1 MFKQIGVDPA
11 CQSKRAQ
18 ASGTW
23 GALLNLAERKGRHT
37 AHTWMDFSI
46 GFFLVSL
53 VCGLTLGQFG
63 HSGKPHPN
71 EQFIQQLRLAHEN
84 APLIGFAMASG
95 VCIFFGNMGLMY
107 ALCLSGVTIAVPLF
121 SSFIVIVGTTLNYFL
136 DRGLNKATVLFPG
149 VACFFLAFCAGA
161 ATHILNETHV
171 TKQKYKIDRS
181 YHEHRAGAVP
191 LGMEDPN
198 RVHAPGKQGI
208 PETVSPLQK
217 SSALIGNNKG
227 DLEAALPVGKSDSAA
242 DLATPPDHDPVKS
255 VIYQDKMADQ
265 NAPQRSVK
273 LDKSQRMFWGIG
285 VAVLAGVVGSLFSPG
300 FNVVTNDAFHTLAP
314 GVEPLTVY
322 TGYFYF
328 TVPCLFLAF
337 PVTQFFMMYPPLG
350 QPKSSWSAYIK
361 DHGIL
366 SFYGF
371 LSGVCV
377 SAANI
382 LQFLGGQAAGY
393 AASDLVQANP
403 IVATIWG
410 IAFFKE
416 YRKSSKAGY
425 TCLVAMYLLY
435 IAAVVL
441 LAVSASTRPNQ

>member
-1 MFKQIGVDPA
+1 MLSVDTRGGA
-11 CQSKRAQ
+11 IALFVV
-18 ASGTW
+18 ALLLLGTW

-63 HSGKPHPN
+63 HSGTPHPN
-71 EQFIQQLRLAHEN
+71 EQFIQQLQLAHEN

-107 ALCLSGVTIAVPLF
+107 SLCLSGVTIAVPLF

-136 DRGLNKATVLFPG
+136 DRGLNKATLLFPG

-161 ATHILNETHV
+161 ATHILNEMHV
-171 TKQKYKIDRS
+171 TQQKYRIDRS
-181 YHEHRAGAVP
+181 YHEHRSGAVP
-191 LGMEDPN
+191 LGMENPN
-198 RVHAPGKQGI
+198 RLHAPGKESEV
-208 PETVSPLQK
+208 PPAQK
-217 SSALIGNNKG
+217 DSAFVASHTDVEK
-227 DLEAALPVGKSDSAA
+227 ALPMAKTDSAA
-242 DLATPPDHDPVKS
+242 DLASSRNDDPAKA

-273 LDKSQRMFWGIG
+273 LDKNQRMFWGIG
-285 VAVLAGVVGSLFSPG
+285 VAVLSGIVGSLFSPG

-328 TVPCLFLAF
+328 TVPCLVLAF

-366 SFYGF
+366 SLYGF
-371 LSGVCV
+371 LSGICV

-425 TCLVAMYLLY
+425 TCLVLMYLLY
-435 IAAVVL
+435 IAAVIL
-441 LAVSASTRPNQ
+441 LALSASTRANQ

>member
-1 MFKQIGVDPA
+1 M
-11 CQSKRAQ
+11 
-18 ASGTW
+18 
-23 GALLNLAERKGRHT
+23 
-37 AHTWMDFSI
+37 
-46 GFFLVSL
+46 
-53 VCGLTLGQFG
+53 
-63 HSGKPHPN
+63 
-71 EQFIQQLRLAHEN
+71 
-84 APLIGFAMASG
+84 
-95 VCIFFGNMGLMY
+95 
-107 ALCLSGVTIAVPLF
+107 
-121 SSFIVIVGTTLNYFL
+121 
-136 DRGLNKATVLFPG
+136 
-149 VACFFLAFCAGA
+149 
-161 ATHILNETHV
+161 
-171 TKQKYKIDRS
+171 
-181 YHEHRAGAVP
+181 
-191 LGMEDPN
+191 
-198 RVHAPGKQGI
+198 
-208 PETVSPLQK
+208 SPLQK
-217 SSALIGNNKG
+217 SSAFNENSKG
-227 DLEAALPVGKSDSAA
+227 DLEAALPMGKSDSAA
-242 DLATPPDHDPVKS
+242 DLATPPDHDPAKS

-350 QPKSSWSAYIK
+350 QPKSSWLAYIK

-441 LAVSASTRPNQ
+441 LAVSASTRPGQ